1 MLLSWLQN
9 IFPIAGYFCRQQRYI
24 TWPPI
29 LEIVQLSI
37 WFVFD
42 NIMQNIDNDLFC
54 RVAIKIDMN
63 NAITSPVPDLRDI
76 LKTALLFG

>member
-1 MLLSWLQN
+1 M
-9 IFPIAGYFCRQQRYI
+9 
-24 TWPPI
+24 
-29 LEIVQLSI
+29 SI